1 MMLALK
7 GWTSNQKHVVTASFL
22 GWTLDAMDFFLL
34 TFVFNDIARDFGTTR
49 TKVTIAVML
58 TLAFRPVGA
67 FIFGR
72 LADRYGRRPILMLNI
87 AVYSLFSFST
97 AFAQDLTTFLVIRSL
112 FGIGMGGVW
121 GIGSSLSMETIR
133 PESRG
138 FVSGVLQS
146 GYSFGYLLA
155 AVVFAI
161 VYVHVGWRG
170 MFMVAIIPSMLL
182 IPYVW
187 AKVPESPTFDRSA
200 AGTHTTLAILR
211 NHWKLA
217 LYAIITM
224 MCFNFFSHGTQDFYP
239 NFLQSKHMPP
249 AVTGSIAII
258 YNIGAIIGCLI
269 FASLSQHFGRRRT
282 MITAALLSM
291 PTIWLWAFSPAVPV
305 LVLGAFLMNLFVQ
318 GCWSVIPAHL
328 NELSPPGAR
337 STFPGTVY
345 QIGNLLASGNLT
357 IQALIADSYGYG
369 LALGSVALF
378 AALAIIAMLSLG
390 PEAHNIEMRRAPY

>member
-1 MMLALK
+1 MY
-7 GWTSNQKHVVTASFL
+7 
-22 GWTLDAMDFFLL
+22 FFLL
-34 TFVFNDIARDFGTTR
+34 TFVFNDIARDFDTTR

-67 FIFGR
+67 FVFGR

-97 AFAQDLTTFLVIRSL
+97 AFAPNLTTFLIIRSL

-133 PESRG
+133 PEARG
-138 FVSGVLQS
+138 FVSGILQS

-155 AVVFAI
+155 AVVFAV
-161 VYVHVGWRG
+161 VYVHLGWRG

-187 AKVPESPTFDRSA
+187 AKVPESPVFDKSA
-200 AGTHTTLAILR
+200 ARTHTTLSIMR
-211 NHWKLA
+211 EHWKLA
-217 LYAIITM
+217 LYAMITM

-239 NFLQSKHMPP
+239 NFLQSRNMPP

-282 MITAALLSM
+282 ILSAALLSI
-291 PTIWLWAFSPAVPV
+291 PTIWLWAFSPSIPM

-328 NELSPPGAR
+328 NELSPRSAR

-345 QIGNLLASGNLT
+345 QVGNLLASGNLT
-357 IQALIADSYGYG
+357 IQALIADSYGYQI
-369 LALGSVALF
+369 ALGSVALF
-378 AALAIIAMLSLG
+378 AALAITAMLSFG
-390 PEAHNIEMRRAPY
+390 PEAHNVEMRGAS